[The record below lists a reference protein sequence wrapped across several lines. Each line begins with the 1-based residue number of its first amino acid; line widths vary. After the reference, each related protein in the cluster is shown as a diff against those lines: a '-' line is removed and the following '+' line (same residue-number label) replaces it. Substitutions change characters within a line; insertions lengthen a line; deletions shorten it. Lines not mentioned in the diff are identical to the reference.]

1 MIRKLTT
8 IALTSCLALFLSA
21 GVSSAGHHEAEKP
34 PKKEHHDHGKH
45 EGHEKM
51 PEHAKGDDQ
60 KGHEG
65 HGDHHEH
72 GKPPKIDDA
81 TK

>member
-1 MIRKLTT
+1 MIERLTAL
-8 IALTSCLALFLSA
+8 ALTSLLALCLSA
-21 GVSSAGHHEAEKP
+21 GVAGAGHHEAEKP
-34 PKKEHHDHGKH
+34 PKKEHHNHGKH
-45 EGHEKM
+45 EGHEKQ
-51 PEHAKGDDQ
+51 PEHAKGDDH

-72 GKPPKIDDA
+72 GKPPKVDDA